1 MSRRRSL
8 LAATAVA
15 CVLAAI
21 ATATP
26 PNAAARAANLVTI
39 GAPATTGTIP
49 PGFLGLSLEYFAIE
63 PYAGTN
69 PSAIDP
75 VFVQL
80 IRNLSPGQA
89 PELRIGGDTTDR
101 TWWPVPGVPTP
112 AGVTATLTRNWLD
125 VTHAL
130 ATQLGARLTLG
141 INFEADSTKVAGAEA
156 NAETRRDRS
165 EPRLRRSSSAT
176 SPSCTARSTGDCRAP
191 PAVRRDTTSKHSPRT
206 SPASAARCRTCRWP
220 GRPMGAPAGSR
231 RSGHS
236 CPTTRRSAVATI
248 HRYPLES
255 CYVKPS
261 DPSYPTISHMLAPQ
275 ATSALARSV
284 IPAVRQAHA
293 HHTPIRVDE
302 INTISCGWDP
312 AVSRS
317 FASALWALDTLFE
330 LAGVG
335 VDGVNLHTFPGA
347 TYALFRFAQVGGQ
360 WRGIVMPEYYGL
372 DMFAQAAPPGSR
384 LLRVSATGS
393 RQLDAFATR
402 APDGTIRVVIIN
414 EGSSARTLHLRA
426 PSASAAG
433 TLEVLRAPSLAA
445 RVDVTLG
452 GQSFGA
458 STATGLLAGNQSS
471 PTVAPVKGEYA
482 LRVPGASATMLT
494 LPPG

>member
-21 ATATP
+21 ATAMP
-26 PNAAARAANLVTI
+26 PDAAARAANLVTI

-101 TWWPVPGVPTP
+101 TWWPVAGVPTP
-112 AGVTATLTRNWLD
+112 AGVTATLTHNWLD

-156 NAETRRDRS
+156 NAELDGIGRS
-165 EPRLRRSSSAT
+165 RIAAFELGNEPELYGSFDWGLSGA
-176 SPSCTARSTGDCRAP
+176 
-191 PAVRRDTTSKHSPRT
+191 
-206 SPASAARCRTCRWP
+206 P
-220 GRPMGAPAGSR
+220 GRPKGYDFEAFAQDFTRIGRALPHLPLAGPTDGGTR
-231 RSGHS
+231 WFPKVGTFLSGH
-236 CPTTRRSAVATI
+236 PQVGVATI

-384 LLRVSATGS
+384 LLRVSAPGS